1 MEGLEDEFIHIK
13 CLEQLLVHGMY
24 VLSRLHI
31 TEIML
36 LLFLSHAVL
45 GKLLCFS
52 EGLFT
57 WQTGIRVLSCKRADT
72 KDAQTLQIL
81 DTATESWEGTG
92 YSTPSSVYL
101 ETGFL
106 AHQASVA

>member
-1 MEGLEDEFIHIK
+1 
-13 CLEQLLVHGMY
+13 MY
-24 VLSRLHI
+24 VLSRLHVMEI
-31 TEIML
+31 T
-36 LLFLSHAVL
+36 LLFFLSRAVL
-45 GKLLCFS
+45 GKLLWFS
-52 EGLFT
+52 DGLFT
-57 WQTGIRVLSCKRADT
+57 WETGIRVLSCKRADT

-81 DTATESWEGTG
+81 DTTTQSWEGTG